1 MKHTLILSTL
11 ILLFS
16 SCQSSKQLSSLELQ
30 AFQRKEFA
38 TSKDIAFGSVMSVL
52 QDLGYIVSSADKD
65 TGLISAAS
73 PTKNVV
79 FFGSHMQ
86 NTSVNAFVESF
97 GPQRTAIRLNFV
109 ENQEGSSGYGMTT
122 KSNKPIIDPEVYQ
135 SAFEKISEGIFI
147 REKALGQQ

>member
-97 GPQRTAIRLNFV
+97 GPKRTAIRLNFV
-109 ENQEGSSGYGMTT
+109 ENQEG
-122 KSNKPIIDPEVYQ
+122 
-135 SAFEKISEGIFI
+135 
-147 REKALGQQ
+147 